1 MDGVGAVRDVER
13 AWAAPRGTVAPIV
26 RDGVLDAKGVGDL
39 IYVSNV
45 IYVQIRRTW
54 PAWDSAE
61 DAGRWTYG
69 GRGPGKLVQKLVP
82 AYKGTKAN

>member
-1 MDGVGAVRDVER
+1 MRDVER

-39 IYVSNV
+39 IYV
-45 IYVQIRRTW
+45 QIRRAW